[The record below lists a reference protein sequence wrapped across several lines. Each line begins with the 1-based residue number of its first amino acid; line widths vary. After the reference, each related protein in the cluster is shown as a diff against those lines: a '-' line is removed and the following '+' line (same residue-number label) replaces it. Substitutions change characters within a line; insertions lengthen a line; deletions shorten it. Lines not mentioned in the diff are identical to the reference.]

1 MISDETRA
9 RDVSG
14 FGFRV
19 HNSQLETRNSKPL
32 YERGTFRVPDS
43 GFRVHSQLATRNSK
57 PWYEGQVVV
66 EYFIL
71 FTVVSL
77 LTLIGFTTFHNDLK
91 KSLVGF
97 VDAAANKITN

>member
-1 MISDETRA
+1 MHHDDETMPDRK
-9 RDVSG
+9 RRVSW
-14 FGFRV
+14 
-19 HNSQLETRNSKPL
+19 S
-32 YERGTFRVPDS
+32 
-43 GFRVHSQLATRNSK
+43 LATGHWSLVSK
-57 PWYEGQVVV
+57 GQVVV

-97 VDAAANKITN
+97 VDAAAAKITN